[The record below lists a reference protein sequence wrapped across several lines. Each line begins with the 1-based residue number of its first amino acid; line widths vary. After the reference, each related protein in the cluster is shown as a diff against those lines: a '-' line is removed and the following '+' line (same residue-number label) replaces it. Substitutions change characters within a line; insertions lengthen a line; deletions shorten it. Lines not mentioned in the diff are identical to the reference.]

1 MFYAQLDAL
10 KKDKEEAEL
19 HSQELEQ
26 QREYEL
32 EQQREEVFEYE
43 RKLAEDKEK
52 ARIATAAARSVS
64 RARSSSARPRS
75 RAESRGG
82 DPAAATLKPKKT
94 AITKDTKKTTPNIVA
109 RKATGKGKH
118 GSSLINSTSAM
129 LGRLQEHIA
138 KPVGYSNLLRTVIM
152 LVMIAWMSSNKRIRD
167 RVRRLLV
174 IAWIK
179 MTRTIGMGM
188 KVTYV

>member
-1 MFYAQLDAL
+1 MFYAYLDAL
-10 KKDKEEAEL
+10 KKDQEEAEL

-32 EQQREEVFEYE
+32 EQQREEVLEYE
-43 RKLAEDKEK
+43 RKVAEEKEK
-52 ARIATAAARSVS
+52 ARIASTAARSAS

-75 RAESRGG
+75 RAASRGG
-82 DPAAATLKPKKT
+82 DAAAVLKPKKNPL
-94 AITKDTKKTTPNIVA
+94 AKDSKKAAPNVVA

-118 GSSLINSTSAM
+118 TSSLINSTSAM
-129 LGRLQEHIA
+129 LSRLQEHLA
-138 KPVGYSNLLRTVIM
+138 KPAGYSNLLRTVIM
-152 LVMIAWMSSNKRIRD
+152 LVMIAWMSSNKRIRE

-174 IAWIK
+174 LCWIK